1 MERKRAT
8 SISENEMPTITQ
20 RIFASVMSLSDML
33 NPPSRFQRNDQFCQ
47 PIQHRG
53 HSNTDRHPLN
63 GKSQCS
69 ADVISYRRFQ
79 FKAIFIVNLNR
90 IRLHFAMFSLP
101 YSRSETQNLAWC
113 QQTGFLL
120 LFTYVSPVRRI
131 SCYPPAWPFL
141 IFQQNILL
149 ICRYPSTPAR
159 SPGHDGIPDRNSCL
173 NEYGSLCHRP

>member
-1 MERKRAT
+1 
-8 SISENEMPTITQ
+8 MPTITQ
-20 RIFASVMSLSDML
+20 RIFASVMSLSDVL
-33 NPPSRFQRNDQFCQ
+33 ILPSRFQRNDQFCQ

-63 GKSQCS
+63 GKAS
-69 ADVISYRRFQ
+69 ALLMSSVTGAFSSRPF
-79 FKAIFIVNLNR
+79 FIVNLNR
-90 IRLHFAMFSLP
+90 IRLHFAMFSLALLKVRNTKP
-101 YSRSETQNLAWC
+101 RLVPTN
-113 QQTGFLL
+113 GVLL

-173 NEYGSLCHRP
+173 NEYGGLCHRP